1 MQEIIKFLE
10 TNKKG
15 VEESAIR
22 NTEQELSIRF
32 PDQYVQLCKLAN
44 GAEVGEW
51 NLFPIKDPDDMKK
64 TWGDVVRQNKEVLDG
79 EIFENLIAIAENGT
93 GDYLC
98 LKVENGKADNPI
110 FLWLHESDETEELAS
125 TLKDFII
132 NSIQEELEEL
142 NED

>member
-1 MQEIIKFLE
+1 MQEIIKLLE

-22 NTEQELSIRF
+22 NTEQKLSIRF
-32 PDQYVQLCKLAN
+32 PDQYVQLFKLAN
-44 GAEVGEW
+44 APEVGEW
-51 NLFPIKDPDDMKK
+51 NLFPIKDPYNMKK
-64 TWGDVVRQNKEVLDG
+64 TWDDVVRQNKEVLDG

-110 FLWLHESDETEELAS
+110 FLWLHESEETEELAS

-132 NSIQEELEEL
+132 NSIQEELEEFD
-142 NED
+142 ED